1 LIAAGLPGFHV
12 DQVDEIHLVAWG
24 LTAETGRAY
33 R

>member
-1 LIAAGLPGFHV
+1 LAAAGLPEFHV

-24 LTAETGRAY
+24 LTAETTPAY